1 MTAPTPVTIAPGIYP
16 DMTNEAYHSGP
27 GISKTGL
34 DWIAG
39 PDSCPALFRAKYI
52 TREIE
57 DKETDALAFGKA
69 GHLAVF
75 QPDQF
80 GAEVAVCLEINKRTN
95 AGKAEYA
102 EFCAENA
109 GKTII
114 KAADYEIVQRVA
126 DAVRRE
132 PTARNILAHGQ
143 AETSIFS
150 TDDLTGELVKVR
162 PDWFVED
169 VIADLK
175 LMRSASPA
183 HFERELYNRRYYV
196 QAPFYMDVAGAELG
210 RVINDFVFIV
220 AEKEPPYLVELYF
233 AKPEAIEAGRM
244 EYRRNLDLYHQCK
257 KTGTWPGYNG
267 GIIQPVS
274 LPYWASKRLDA
285 AGAAIYN

>member
-1 MTAPTPVTIAPGIYP
+1 MGITPGVYP
-16 DMTNEAYHSGP
+16 DMSNEAYHSGP

-52 TREIE
+52 TREIK

-80 GAEVAVCLEINKRTN
+80 GAEVAVCPEINKRTKD
-95 AGKAEYA
+95 GKAEFA
-102 EFCAENA
+102 EFCANNA

-126 DAVRRE
+126 DAVRRH
-132 PTARNILAHGQ
+132 PVARNILAQGQ

-150 TDDLTGELVKVR
+150 TDESTGELIKVR

-169 VIADLK
+169 VMADLK
-175 LMRSASPA
+175 LMRSAAPQY
-183 HFERELYNRRYYV
+183 FEKEMWARRYFV
-196 QAPFYMDVAGAELG
+196 QAPFYMDTAGQQLG
-210 RVINDFVFIV
+210 REFHDFIFIV
-220 AEKEPPYLVELYF
+220 AEKEPPFLVELYF
-233 AKPEAIEAGRM
+233 ASAEALSAGRI
-244 EYRRNLDLYHQCK
+244 EYRRNLDVYHHCRE
-257 KTGTWPGYNG
+257 TDTWPGYNDG
-267 GIIQPVS
+267 KIQPVS
-274 LPYWASKRLDA
+274 LPYWAMRNFDT
-285 AGAAIYN
+285 AIAD